1 MNDVFNSI
9 LEEHR
14 YTQFDL
20 NCGLRTHIIQYYQF
34 HARNHTL
41 FTYMYG
47 IVRILCVG
55 FFILLNMDRLA
66 RLPSNI
72 LACKKYNF

>member
-41 FTYMYG
+41 FTYTASY
-47 IVRILCVG
+47 VFCVWV
-55 FFILLNMDRLA
+55 FLF
-66 RLPSNI
+66 
-72 LACKKYNF
+72 Y